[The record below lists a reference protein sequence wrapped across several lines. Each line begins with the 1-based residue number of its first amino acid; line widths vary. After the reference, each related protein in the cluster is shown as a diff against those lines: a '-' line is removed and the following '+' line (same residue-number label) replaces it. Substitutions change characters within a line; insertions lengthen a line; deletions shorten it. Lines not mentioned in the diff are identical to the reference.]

1 LSQNRVV
8 WSAKLQFKSGNNFC
22 DQRSHQRQ
30 NTNPFANQHR
40 ASGDAKTGPQT
51 TNYKLQ
57 TFELPTLGLNARN
70 IKVRRSI
77 SLMTDVDTG
86 YVKMRRL
93 ADSNAAENKRV
104 SARSLKA
111 LVELTGASKDCDRS
125 KDWSKKV
132 LRPSAR
138 QTHLLWRKKFGLN
151 VGIGTA
157 ALSMLIP
164 RCGSNPR
171 VTIGL

>member
-1 LSQNRVV
+1 
-8 WSAKLQFKSGNNFC
+8 
-22 DQRSHQRQ
+22 
-30 NTNPFANQHR
+30 
-40 ASGDAKTGPQT
+40 
-51 TNYKLQ
+51 
-57 TFELPTLGLNARN
+57 
-70 IKVRRSI
+70 
-77 SLMTDVDTG
+77 MTDVDTG

-111 LVELTGASKDCDRS
+111 LVELTGASKDCDSS

>member
-1 LSQNRVV
+1 MFGQLNFSSKAAIIFAIKDRIRDKILTLLQINT
-8 WSAKLQFKSGNNFC
+8 ALAETPKLG
-22 DQRSHQRQ
+22 H
-30 NTNPFANQHR
+30 
-40 ASGDAKTGPQT
+40 
-51 TNYKLQ
+51 KLQ
-57 TFELPTLGLNARN
+57 TFELPSLGLNARN

-77 SLMTDVDTG
+77 SLVTDVDTG
-86 YVKMRRL
+86 YIKMRRL

-111 LVELTGASKDCDRS
+111 LVELTGASKDCDSS

-138 QTHLLWRKKFGLN
+138 QTHLLWREKFGLN